1 MMNLAESQF
10 DFLKDVD
17 PLMHALLVSAEA
29 AYYTAPAHTLVQ
41 TRKFAETLVNKVAQ
55 ANQLEV
61 PEQSD
66 FLSRIRLVENRLKL
80 KADFISVLHT
90 LRVNGNKGAHDAET
104 DHSDALTSLR
114 LSYRMAQWLYILTT
128 QKTKLFPEF
137 KAPVDPTLEARRM
150 RFELMELQQQLRT
163 AQDKQ
168 TVHSDIQHKLAELEA
183 ENLQLKHQQQVE
195 AQTLQAQLAAY
206 EAKVKELEQQATM
219 PTLETPIEDEQLDIA
234 NASFELSEAETR
246 ELIDRQ
252 LQLAGWQADTQ
263 LLRYSNGVRP
273 QKGLNLAIAEYPTLL
288 DGEEGFADYVLF
300 EGLMPVAVVEAK
312 KQNKT
317 VSQYIRQAER
327 YSQGFQFASD
337 LDKPYK
343 NTPWTSEEKVY
354 HIPFVYAC
362 NGQKQSK
369 RLADEGGVWFRDV
382 RHPSNISKVLQG
394 FHSPEGLKRKLEQDI
409 ARADEYLEQTE
420 ILPFNDRVYQREG
433 IKAVEQAIAKDKQR
447 ILLAMATGKD
457 YILSLTTKYYFSK
470 VWT

>member
-1 MMNLAESQF
+1 
-10 DFLKDVD
+10 
-17 PLMHALLVSAEA
+17 
-29 AYYTAPAHTLVQ
+29 
-41 TRKFAETLVNKVAQ
+41 
-55 ANQLEV
+55 
-61 PEQSD
+61 
-66 FLSRIRLVENRLKL
+66 
-80 KADFISVLHT
+80 
-90 LRVNGNKGAHDAET
+90 
-104 DHSDALTSLR
+104 
-114 LSYRMAQWLYILTT
+114 
-128 QKTKLFPEF
+128 
-137 KAPVDPTLEARRM
+137 
-150 RFELMELQQQLRT
+150 
-163 AQDKQ
+163 
-168 TVHSDIQHKLAELEA
+168 EA
-183 ENLQLKHQQQVE
+183 ENLQLKQQQQVE

-219 PTLETPIEDEQLDIA
+219 PTLEKPIEDEQLDIA
-234 NASFELSEAETR
+234 NASFQLSEAETR
-246 ELIDRQ
+246 GLIDRQ
-252 LQLAGWQADTQ
+252 LQLEGWQADTK

-327 YSQGFQFASD
+327 YSQSFQFATD

-369 RLADEGGVWFRDV
+369 RLADEGGIWFRDV

-394 FHSPEGLKRKLEQDI
+394 FHSPEGLKWKLEQDI
-409 ARADEYLEQTE
+409 ERADEYLEQTE
-420 ILPFNDRVYQREG
+420 ILPFNDRFYQREG

-447 ILLAMATGKD
+447 ILLAMATGTGKTRLATGLM
-457 YILSLTTKYYFSK
+457 YRLIKSQRFKHILFLVDRSTLGTQAFDAFGAEVIEQGQTLAQIYTVADLGVDTTERPEVQVATVQSLVHRLFNSDAPLPIDFYDCIIIDEAHRGYTLDKEMTEGEE
-470 VWT
+470 TIRDE

>member
-17 PLMHALLVSAEA
+17 PLMHALFVSAEA

-41 TRKFAETLVNKVAQ
+41 TRKFAEALVNKVAQ

-61 PEQSD
+61 PQQSD

-137 KAPVDPTLEARRM
+137 EAPVDPTLEARRM

-206 EAKVKELEQQATM
+206 EAKVKEL
-219 PTLETPIEDEQLDIA
+219 
-234 NASFELSEAETR
+234 
-246 ELIDRQ
+246 
-252 LQLAGWQADTQ
+252 
-263 LLRYSNGVRP
+263 
-273 QKGLNLAIAEYPTLL
+273 
-288 DGEEGFADYVLF
+288 
-300 EGLMPVAVVEAK
+300 
-312 KQNKT
+312 
-317 VSQYIRQAER
+317 
-327 YSQGFQFASD
+327 
-337 LDKPYK
+337 
-343 NTPWTSEEKVY
+343 
-354 HIPFVYAC
+354 
-362 NGQKQSK
+362 
-369 RLADEGGVWFRDV
+369 
-382 RHPSNISKVLQG
+382 
-394 FHSPEGLKRKLEQDI
+394 
-409 ARADEYLEQTE
+409 
-420 ILPFNDRVYQREG
+420 
-433 IKAVEQAIAKDKQR
+433 
-447 ILLAMATGKD
+447 
-457 YILSLTTKYYFSK
+457 
-470 VWT
+470 